1 MTAKKYLKQ
10 HGISKETAELFSL
23 TWDDDYLHIPIRN
36 VAGDDLFIKSRY
48 LKYTP
53 EGDQPKYK
61 NSQGSKATLFNFYA
75 VKDSSSIVLAEG
87 ECFPPE
93 AEILTPEGWVEL
105 GNYKNQKVLQH
116 KENGKSSFVKPIA
129 IIKKHYGGNLV
140 EFSNAQKF
148 YSLTTPEHNLVTQRK
163 GKNTLRKI
171 EADLLKSNPRVVI
184 PRTTTHNG
192 PGIKLTDNQIRL
204 CVAVSADFTIRK
216 GGEIYGRFK
225 KERKIKRIKKLLNT
239 LKIPHKDRNSKGYC
253 SLYIR
258 RRDAPAYVFKLF
270 PHSWI
275 FQATLHQKQVIIEEI
290 LYWDGNSVPNRNQI
304 EYTSK
309 EYTNAVFI
317 QTLAHLQGYVSTII
331 YRANDFGKWYKVSIL
346 FGKTH
351 TSSQIVTSGK
361 AYIPYKGTVYCVQVP
376 SGMILVR
383 QKECVSISGNCDA
396 IKLMQEGIPAVSS
409 TGGAGTFPPEF
420 AQLLTDKK
428 IYICYDNDL
437 AGEQGVA
444 NALEHLPHAK
454 VIQLP
459 KDSKDICEFF
469 AADHTR
475 SEFLKLMKKAPTKLQ
490 WEISH
495 IPEEH
500 TLMDGK
506 EFMSMELKPMP
517 WLIESILYDEGF
529 CFIYGA
535 EGIGKSFIALSI
547 AKAVAEGGDWLDVFK
562 VPKPIN
568 VLFLDKENPQ
578 SLMLRRALGL
588 KGIPKNLHWLKEP
601 NLFALHNGK
610 GGLSQFAADISK
622 IVEQEEIGLI
632 VIDSF
637 VDLMIG
643 SANSAEDTQRFF
655 EALKQ
660 LFPGI
665 AFLVLH
671 HENKPSQGV
680 YRNSGQRLRGSSNIN
695 AQTFTMFRLETVAK
709 SKTEMTL
716 EQTKT
721 RDEQKLDKFM
731 IRMDVIPNPDK
742 EGKTTVT
749 GFTYL
754 GVVIS
759 DDSKK
764 AEEAEEII
772 TAALADS
779 NNGMSRQI
787 LLETVSAGGV
797 SRSTADR
804 TLKDMTEAKT
814 IVKSKKGRES
824 WFFLGNPIVERD
836 DVGGGLF

>member
-1 MTAKKYLKQ
+1 MTAKEYLEQ
-10 HGISKETAELFSL
+10 HGISKETAELFGL
-23 TWDDDYLHIPIRN
+23 TWDDNYLHIPIKDI
-36 VAGDDLFIKSRY
+36 AGNDLFVKSRNLNY
-48 LKYTP
+48 GE
-53 EGDQPKYK
+53 EGNTGPKYQ
-61 NSQGSKATLFNFYA
+61 NQEGSKTTLFNFYA
-75 VKDSSSIVLAEG
+75 VKESPVVVIAEG
-87 ECFPPE
+87 E
-93 AEILTPEGWVEL
+93 
-105 GNYKNQKVLQH
+105 
-116 KENGKSSFVKPIA
+116 
-129 IIKKHYGGNLV
+129 
-140 EFSNAQKF
+140 
-148 YSLTTPEHNLVTQRK
+148 
-163 GKNTLRKI
+163 
-171 EADLLKSNPRVVI
+171 
-184 PRTTTHNG
+184 
-192 PGIKLTDNQIRL
+192 
-204 CVAVSADFTIRK
+204 
-216 GGEIYGRFK
+216 
-225 KERKIKRIKKLLNT
+225 
-239 LKIPHKDRNSKGYC
+239 
-253 SLYIR
+253 
-258 RRDAPAYVFKLF
+258 
-270 PHSWI
+270 
-275 FQATLHQKQVIIEEI
+275 
-290 LYWDGNSVPNRNQI
+290 
-304 EYTSK
+304 
-309 EYTNAVFI
+309 
-317 QTLAHLQGYVSTII
+317 
-331 YRANDFGKWYKVSIL
+331 
-346 FGKTH
+346 
-351 TSSQIVTSGK
+351 
-361 AYIPYKGTVYCVQVP
+361 
-376 SGMILVR
+376 
-383 QKECVSISGNCDA
+383 CDA
-396 IKLMQEGIPAVSS
+396 IKLMQEGIPALSS

-506 EFMSMELKPMP
+506 EFMAMELKPMP

-622 IVEQEEIGLI
+622 IVEQKEIGLI

-660 LFPGI
+660 LFPAI

-731 IRMDVIPNPDK
+731 IRMDVILNPDK
-742 EGKTTVT
+742 EGSTIVT
-749 GFTYL
+749 GFTYM
-754 GVVIS
+754 GIIQGS
-759 DDSKK
+759 DDKK
-764 AEEAEEII
+764 SAAAEETII
-772 TAALADS
+772 AAIADS
-779 NNGMSRQI
+779 LGNSMSRQDLLSIVDISESTFKRI
-787 LLETVSAGGV
+787 LKKMVAEK
-797 SRSTADR
+797 TA
-804 TLKDMTEAKT
+804 AKT
-814 IVKSKKGRES
+814 RKGRAVWIS
-824 WFFLGNPIVERD
+824 LTDPIVEGAVER
-836 DVGGGLF
+836 GELL